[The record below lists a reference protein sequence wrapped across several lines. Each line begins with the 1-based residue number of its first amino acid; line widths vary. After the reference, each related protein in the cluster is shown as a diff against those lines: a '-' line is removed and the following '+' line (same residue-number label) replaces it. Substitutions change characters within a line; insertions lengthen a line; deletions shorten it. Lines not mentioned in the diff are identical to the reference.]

1 MTTRTVRI
9 LMIFVLLVAV
19 GASMGVDRSTAAG
32 PVTPPALPVA
42 ADPQVRAIKQ
52 AALSRSQG
60 RVAAAVETPTPSV
73 PGMSLLGKW
82 PAVALPQN
90 QPLGAEGLQVGQVR
104 FVNSG
109 VPPTPSTQP
118 APIAKIRP
126 DEAISAAGGPPN
138 PYYSVE
144 TFTLSDG
151 TRVDE
156 MMINGPPNP
165 PPGYERERVPVASS
179 ALNRPGGASTLSVPA
194 YNWVFGCAAVSA
206 SMIGAYFD
214 RNGFPNIYTGP
225 TNGGVMPMDNS
236 GWPTWT
242 DSEGKAYPGNPL
254 AASHRGSDGRT
265 TRGSIDDYWVKSNST
280 AQDPYITG
288 GWAQH
293 TWSDAFGDYM
303 KTSQSAYDN
312 PDGGTT
318 FITYNSSAARL
329 TCAEMESAGIA
340 SKDGT
345 YGRKLFYE
353 ARGYT
358 VGDCYSQKTDNNG
371 GGFTYANYKA
381 LIDAGYPVLLG
392 LKGHAIVG
400 VGYADPS
407 TVYIHD
413 TWDYETHQMPW
424 GGSYS
429 GMLLLSVSVVNP
441 IGGSVVPTET
451 PHPGGSA
458 LVNGDFEQGNGVGWS
473 ESSALGYD
481 LIGDW
486 GLARGGSWFAFL
498 GGDDNE
504 TAELAQTVT
513 VPTSGALTFWH
524 WIASEDTC
532 GNDIGQLMIDSTVV
546 KQYDLCTTNASSGY
560 KQETISLAAYV
571 GRSVKLAFRVT
582 TNASGWSGWAIDD
595 VAMTGDSVTPT
606 ETPDPNKIYTI
617 SGRVSD
623 AGGAGVPAVTVAD
636 NHGHSVTTDANGSYT
651 ISGLTKAGTYFVT
664 PAKSGCTFTPS
675 MLSPTV
681 PPNATGQNFT
691 ANCGTATYALSGQV
705 TAAAG
710 GALSGVTISDGAG
723 HSATT
728 DASGNY
734 TLSGLAAGSYTVTP
748 AKSGCTFAPTS
759 QSASLPPSAT
769 GKNFVGSCT
778 VVPTPTPW
786 GTPPAVYSI
795 AGQVTANGAGLAGV
809 TISDGAGHSATTDA
823 SGSYMFSSLAAG
835 AYTVTPAKSGCTF
848 SPASLS
854 ASLPPNATG
863 KNFTASCPV
872 GGTRVKI
879 LPASLSANLGGT
891 FNVTLSVEGVTELAA
906 YEAKLTYNPA
916 IVQVTAVNQGPF
928 LSSTGRSEMPVA
940 TVIDNVAGRAE
951 FGAASLGTKAYPSGG
966 GVLTTITF
974 QAKAVGVS
982 ALHLESV
989 LLSDPS
995 FRAIAVSPEDGQARV
1010 TNCFGDFN
1018 GDGQVNILDLQMA
1031 AARWNC
1037 HTGQA
1042 CYDAQFDV
1050 IPEGAP
1056 DGAIDIRDIQRIAA
1070 AWNTTCG
1077 GQARQ
1082 PAIGALEPVQVVAVS
1097 LGLRPVSTQIAAG
1110 QVFSQTIR
1118 LQDVSDLGAF
1128 QADVTYDPA
1137 VVQAEGV
1144 TQGAFLG
1151 STGRSVLAPPP
1162 AIDNVTGRVRW
1173 GAGSFGA
1180 PAGPTGSGDVAI
1192 IRFRALGTGKTTLSF
1207 EHVLLAN
1214 SQSQPLALGSVAG
1227 SQVTVGG
1234 APRRT
1239 YLPLITK

>member
-19 GASMGVDRSTAAG
+19 GASMGVDRSAAAG

-52 AALSRSQG
+52 AVLSRSQG

-104 FVNSG
+104 FVNPG

-179 ALNRPGGASTLSVPA
+179 ALNRPGVASTLSVPA
-194 YNWVFGCAAVSA
+194 YDWVFGCSAVSA

-312 PDGGTT
+312 PDGGTSFYAT
-318 FITYNSSAARL
+318 ASRL
-329 TCAEMESAGIA
+329 TCAAMEAGGVA
-340 SKDGT
+340 SVDGT

-381 LIDAGYPVLLG
+381 LIDAGYPVLLN
-392 LKGHAIVG
+392 LAGHSIVG

-429 GMLLLSVSVVNP
+429 GKLLLSVSVVNP

-486 GLARGGSWFAFL
+486 GFAHGGSWFAAL

-524 WIASEDTC
+524 WITSEDTC
-532 GNDIGQLMIDSTVV
+532 GNDVGQVLIDSAVV
-546 KQYDLCTTNASSGY
+546 KQFDLCSTNSASDY
-560 KQETISLAAYV
+560 KQETISLAAYA
-571 GRSVKLAFRVT
+571 GRSVKLAFRAT
-582 TNASGWSGWAIDD
+582 TNASGWSIWFLDD

-854 ASLPPNATG
+854 VSLPPNATG

-1018 GDGQVNILDLQMA
+1018 GDGQVNIFDLQMA